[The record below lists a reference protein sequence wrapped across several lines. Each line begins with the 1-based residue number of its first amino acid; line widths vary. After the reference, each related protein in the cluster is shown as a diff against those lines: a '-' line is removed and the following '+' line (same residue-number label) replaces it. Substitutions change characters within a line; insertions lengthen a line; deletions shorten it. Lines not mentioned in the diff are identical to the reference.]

1 MYPPLYNW
9 LTDEAPLSDDF
20 SFSRISC
27 MNRRDNC
34 VLADP

>member
-1 MYPPLYNW
+1 MYLPFYVW

-20 SFSRISC
+20 SFSRIFG